1 MWGCFQSPI
10 NSWVKF
16 LTVQLHRKILKLQGL
31 VGQGE
36 MRTSEKASQGG
47 DRFC

>member
-10 NSWVKF
+10 NNWVEF
-16 LTVQLHRKILKLQGL
+16 LTVQLRPKILKLQGL
-31 VGQGE
+31 VSLEE
-36 MRTSEKASQGG
+36 MGTSEKASQGG